1 MSTFASIE
9 LGKRSLFAH
18 RQAVQ
23 TAGHNIS
30 NSSTEGFTRQRVNLN
45 AFEPLYRP
53 DLSRAETP
61 GQIGQGV
68 DVGSI
73 TRLRDELLDTRIV
86 GETYDMGYWDTRD
99 KYVLMLEEVYNEPE
113 EVSLRTR
120 LDEFWDGWQ
129 ELSVYPESNSAR
141 QVVLTRGTTLQ
152 DAVHHQYKGLTGI
165 RDMING
171 DIEATVKQVND
182 IAKRIADLNA
192 EIVKSKAMGDNPNDL
207 MDKRDVLTEKLANLI
222 DISITK
228 VDEDETYIV
237 YTAGRELVQGKK
249 FRQFDVVPVIN
260 NEGYSDVMWKDFGE
274 KAYFSSGKLAALFE
288 LRDVDVRNEI
298 RNLDNMAMN
307 FVDLVNDVHRNA
319 VALNGKSGIDFFKE
333 QYFINNV
340 DGNFDRNGDGEYDAS
355 YIFRITGSYE
365 LDPRVQIGLEGT
377 LTLSGANGNIEVAY
391 HSTDMVADVI
401 ARINQSNT
409 EVVAYLDQNSKL
421 VLKATTAESIDNPDF
436 VIRHIEDSGRFLAG
450 YSGILAGS
458 GAENAYDW
466 QQANAVNALAQN
478 TGAQHAVAPIAHPS
492 GWMEINPVIRTD
504 INNIAAGYKSP
515 EGLPYPGDNRAALA
529 IASIRN
535 TPVMVGNTRTFDEY
549 FAESVTLIG
558 LKGEQA
564 QRSMETQKAILSEL
578 HNMRDA
584 ISGVNVDEELSD
596 IIKFQYGYSAS
607 ARFISVVDEMLDT
620 IINRMGV

>member
-1 MSTFASIE
+1 
-9 LGKRSLFAH
+9 
-18 RQAVQ
+18 
-23 TAGHNIS
+23 
-30 NSSTEGFTRQRVNLN
+30 
-45 AFEPLYRP
+45 
-53 DLSRAETP
+53 
-61 GQIGQGV
+61 
-68 DVGSI
+68 
-73 TRLRDELLDTRIV
+73 
-86 GETYDMGYWDTRD
+86 
-99 KYVLMLEEVYNEPE
+99 
-113 EVSLRTR
+113 
-120 LDEFWDGWQ
+120 
-129 ELSVYPESNSAR
+129 
-141 QVVLTRGTTLQ
+141 
-152 DAVHHQYKGLTGI
+152 
-165 RDMING
+165 MING

-222 DISITK
+222 DISVTK
-228 VDEDETYIV
+228 VDEDETYII

-365 LDPRVQIGLEGT
+365 LDPRAQIGLEGT

-466 QQANAVNALAQN
+466 QRANAVNALAQN